1 MATHHVYA
9 NGVDMFDGGA
19 GLNLDSFEMALK
31 EHYKGGV
38 IEDLVYKN
46 RPLLALMPKYTKFGG
61 RVMPVPVMNANPQNR
76 SATFGDAQKT
86 SDYVAS
92 SIKSFLLQRQRDYS
106 IAKIDGETLEA
117 SKGDAN
123 AFMQAATAEIDGA
136 MSAIGRSLAG
146 ACYRDGSGVIGNAG
160 SVALGPPIEITL
172 DDPESVT
179 QFEVGMILQDPTATR
194 EGTVQAVDRS
204 NGVLEM
210 ATGST
215 LIATDDLVVKGDQSK
230 KVAGLSAWVTDDN
243 TALTTDFFGIIRS
256 VDPTRLAGLNKDG
269 SAQPIEEALIDAASL
284 VGREGGRPD
293 HCFLPFNKFSEL
305 VKALGSKV
313 NYVDAKSPASIG
325 FRALEL
331 HAPYGTMKVIPDADC
346 QADTAWLLQMNTWS
360 LNSLGEAPRI
370 LTHDGNRAL
379 RLASADAI
387 EVRIGYYANIAC
399 KAPGWNCKVSL

>member
-1 MATHHVYA
+1 MSVYA
-9 NGVDMFDGGA
+9 NDVTPFDGGA

-46 RPLLALMPKYTKFGG
+46 RPLLAMMPKYTKFGG

-86 SDYVAS
+86 SNYIAS

-146 ACYRDGSGVIGNAG
+146 ACYRNGSGVIGTAG
-160 SVALGPPIEITL
+160 TVVASSIPLT
-172 DDPESVT
+172 DPAAVT
-179 QFEVGMILQDPTATR
+179 QFEVGMLLNDEASGLESATITAVNRSTG
-194 EGTVQAVDRS
+194 ELTVVQ
-204 NGVLEM
+204 
-210 ATGST
+210 GST
-215 LIATDDLVVKGDQSK
+215 PITTGADLLVQGDKNK
-230 KVAGLSAWVTDDN
+230 KVAGLAAWVDPGA
-243 TALTTDFFGIIRS
+243 TALAADFFGIIRS
-256 VDPTRLAGLNKDG
+256 VDPSRLGGLSHDG

-293 HCFLPFNKFSEL
+293 CCFLPFEKFSEL

-313 NYVDAKSPASIG
+313 TYVDAKSPANIG

-346 QADTAWLLQMNTWS
+346 QADTAWLLQMDTWS

-399 KAPGWNCKVSL
+399 KAPGWNCKVAL

>member
-1 MATHHVYA
+1 MATHNVYA
-9 NGVDMFDGGA
+9 NDVTMFDGGA

-46 RPLLALMPKYTKFGG
+46 RPLLAMMPKYTKFGG

-86 SDYVAS
+86 SNYIAS

-146 ACYRDGSGVIGNAG
+146 ACYRDGSGVIGTAGIVAG
-160 SVALGPPIEITL
+160 SSIPLTDAAA
-172 DDPESVT
+172 VT
-179 QFEVGMILQDPTATR
+179 QFEVGMLLNDEAT
-194 EGTVQAVDRS
+194 GLNSATITAVDRS
-204 NGVLEM
+204 TGELTVVQGAPAI
-210 ATGST
+210 ATG
-215 LIATDDLVVKGDQSK
+215 DDLLVQGDKDK

-256 VDPTRLAGLNKDG
+256 VDPTRLAGLTHAG

-313 NYVDAKSPASIG
+313 SYVDAKSPASIG

>member
-1 MATHHVYA
+1 MTVYA
-9 NGVDMFDGGA
+9 NNVTPFAGGA
-19 GLNLDSFEMALK
+19 GLNLESFEEALK

-38 IEDLVYKN
+38 VEDLVYKN
-46 RPLLALMPKYTKFGG
+46 RPLLAMMPKYSRFGG

-76 SATFGDAQKT
+76 SATFADAQKT
-86 SDYVAS
+86 TDYVAS
-92 SIKSFLLQRQRDYS
+92 SIKSFLLQRERDYS

-146 ACYRDGSGVIGNAG
+146 ACYRDGSGVIGNTL
-160 SVALGPPIEITL
+160 SVVTPGPPITITL
-172 DDPESVT
+172 TNPESVT
-179 QFEVGMILQDPTATR
+179 QFEVGMILQNPAATR
-194 EGTVQAVDRS
+194 EGTIEAVNRS
-204 NGVLEM
+204 TGVLDM
-210 ATGST
+210 ATGNT

-230 KVAGLSAWVTDDN
+230 KVKGLAAWITDDAA
-243 TALTTDFFGIIRS
+243 ALAADFFGIVRS
-256 VDPTRLAGLNKDG
+256 VDPSRLGGLTHAG

-293 HCFLPFNKFSEL
+293 HCFLPFDKFSEL

-313 NYVDAKSPASIG
+313 NYVDAKSPANIG

-346 QADTAWLLQMNTWS
+346 QADTAWLLQMDTWS
-360 LNSLGEAPRI
+360 LNSLGECPRI
-370 LTHDGNRAL
+370 LTHDGNKAL
-379 RLASADAI
+379 RLAGADAI

-399 KAPGWNCKVSL
+399 KAPGWNCKVDL